1 MVRLQNTSIITE
13 PNPQLRCEIAVVG
26 SGPGGAITACL
37 LAEAGRDVL
46 LIEEG
51 NYLPLKSCAPFSIAE
66 MVQKYRNGGL
76 TLAMGAPKVQYAEGH
91 CVGGGSEVNSGLY
104 YRTPSPILAQ
114 WRDEFNVAALTE
126 ADLLPHFEACE
137 RDVNVCLMPGQP
149 PAASLKLHEGATR
162 LGWESHEV
170 PRWFKYEQMDAA
182 TTIPKGKRQS
192 MTETFIP
199 RFLQAGG
206 RLLPQTRVNTI
217 RQTGRQ
223 WQLKAQTQAQGR
235 SRPLQIQAETL
246 FVAGGA
252 VQTPALLRRSGIR
265 RNIGNALQLHPTLK
279 VIAQFPEAINAAEMG
294 VPVHQVKE
302 FSPRYSFG
310 CSISSRPYLALGIN
324 DHPQYLSE
332 VAKHWQ
338 QMAIYYA
345 MVTGA
350 GRGTVRDV
358 PGYRDP
364 LVRYHLTN
372 EDMDTLAE
380 SLKKLCELLFAAGA
394 TTLYPSVMQSQP
406 LNRLADLAQWPE
418 RLSRQKSNLMT
429 IHLFS
434 SCPMGENLQRCATD
448 SFGKVRG
455 FSNLYIADASLLCT
469 APGVNPQGSIMAI
482 ARRNTLK
489 FLGRL

>member
-1 MVRLQNTSIITE
+1 MSKQHNAPVITE
-13 PNPQLRCEIAVVG
+13 PTPQMRCAIAVIG

-46 LIEEG
+46 LIEDG
-51 NYLPLKSCAPFSIAE
+51 DYLPLDSCAPFSIAE
-66 MVQKYRNGGL
+66 MTQKYRNGGL
-76 TLAMGAPKVQYAEGH
+76 TPAMGNPKVQYAEGR

-104 YRTPSPILAQ
+104 YRTPPPVLAQ
-114 WRDEFNVAALTE
+114 WRDEFGVEALTE

-137 RDVNVCLMPGQP
+137 RDVNVCLMPGQS
-149 PAASLKLHEGATR
+149 PAASLKLHEGATQ

-170 PRWFKYEQMDAA
+170 PRWFKYDPPNSPAA
-182 TTIPKGKRQS
+182 PPKGKRQS

-206 RLLPQTRVNTI
+206 KLLPRTRVTRI

-223 WQLKAQTQAQGR
+223 WQLKATSR
-235 SRPLQIQAETL
+235 SRPIQIQAETV

-265 RNIGNALQLHPTLK
+265 HNIGNALQLHPTIK
-279 VIAQFPEAINAAEMG
+279 VITQFPEQVNAAEMG

-310 CSISSRPYLALGIN
+310 CSISSLPYLALGIN
-324 DHPQYLSE
+324 DHPQFLSE
-332 VAKHWQ
+332 VEHHWQ

-345 MVTGA
+345 MVTGE
-350 GRGTVRDV
+350 GRGTVRCL

-364 LVRYHLTN
+364 LVRYHLTDG
-372 EDMDTLAE
+372 DMHTLTE
-380 SLKKLCELLFAAGA
+380 SLHKLCELLFAAGA
-394 TTLYPSVMQSQP
+394 TTLYPSVMQRQP
-406 LNRLADLAQWPE
+406 LQNLADLAQWPAQ
-418 RLSRQKSNLMT
+418 LSRQHSNLMT

-434 SCPMGENLQRCATD
+434 SCPMGENSKRCATD
-448 SFGKVRG
+448 SFGQVRG
-455 FSNLYIADASLLCT
+455 FDNLYIADASLLCT

-482 ARRNTLK
+482 ARRNALK